1 MKTLISI
8 EYDYLDNEI
17 TNPSLSD
24 DYFSFKK
31 AGIFAYSG
39 DWNTQ
44 QIETDNVI
52 EKVLNNKFDKNYFT
66 NNVNSLYRLPNLT
79 LSRDKVANFKDE
91 CNFKVTRDKNK
102 ADICVIGKKTIT
114 KLTEST
120 YRNPITLNELKR
132 NAENLIHKHKL
143 KQNEIDVL
151 KNLIFNIRNEFGE
164 DVIIHRFSNNYWYNH
179 DCVDPYTKKINN
191 TLEHLFEYDSSS
203 NHRSRN
209 HHYTYYVK
217 NENIELYKWLYDNT
231 DKMIL
236 DTELNKLCVEDSVVL
251 SKDEFER
258 LTDLVRSTDEENV
271 NIGLTLMAN
280 CNVEESKTYLS
291 LLFAFNS
298 DNMKGRKV
306 WNHVNFKYLRTL
318 FNKYINM
325 SLSNWGHAYDNLIK
339 CMVEDKCLTLWSSR
353 YIATRMFTN
362 VLENNFGI
370 KQNDTVFTIS
380 VNDLK
385 LKPEFEEQLVGEH
398 DDKLSELIT
407 AGVSHND
414 DLPF

>member
-8 EYDYLDNEI
+8 KYDYLDTEI

-24 DYFSFKK
+24 DDFSFQK

-44 QIETDNVI
+44 QVETENVI
-52 EKVLNNKFDKNYFT
+52 KKVLNNKFDKNYFI

-91 CNFKVTRDKNK
+91 CNFKVTRDRDK
-102 ADICVIGKKTIT
+102 ADICVVGVKTIT

-120 YRNPITLNELKR
+120 YRTPITLDELKS
-132 NAENLIHKHKL
+132 NIEVLIRKNKL

-151 KNLIFNIRNEFGE
+151 KNLIFNIKNEFGE
-164 DVIIHRFSNNYWYNH
+164 DVIIHRWSNSYWYGR
-179 DCVDPYTKKINN
+179 DCDDPYTEKINN
-191 TLEHLFEYDSSS
+191 TLENLVEYDSSANS
-203 NHRSRN
+203 RSRS
-209 HHYTYYVK
+209 HAYTYYIK
-217 NENIELYKWLYDNT
+217 NENIEVYKWLNDNT

-236 DTELNKLCVEDSVVL
+236 DTELNKLCVEDSVIL

-258 LTDLVRSTDEENV
+258 LNDLVSSRDEENV

-291 LLFAFNS
+291 LLFAFHAE
-298 DNMKGRKV
+298 NMKGRKV

-318 FNKYINM
+318 FEKYINM
-325 SLSNWGHAYDNLIK
+325 SMSSWGNAYDNLIR

-353 YIATRMFTN
+353 FIANAMFKN
-362 VLENNFGI
+362 VLENNFGVGRE
-370 KQNDTVFTIS
+370 DTVFTID

-407 AGVSHND
+407 AGGHND

>member
-1 MKTLISI
+1 MKTLISLK
-8 EYDYLDNEI
+8 YDYLDNGDK
-17 TNPSLSD
+17 NPSLSD
-24 DYFSFKK
+24 NHFSFKK
-31 AGIFAYSG
+31 TGIFAYNG

-44 QIETDNVI
+44 QVETENVI
-52 EKVLNNKFDKNYFT
+52 KKVLNNKFDKNYFI

-91 CNFKVTRDKNK
+91 CNFKVTRDRNK
-102 ADICVIGKKTIT
+102 ADICVIGKKTIS
-114 KLTEST
+114 KLTDST
-120 YRNPITLNELKR
+120 YRNALSFNDFTNNIES
-132 NAENLIHKHKL
+132 LIHKHKL
-143 KQNEIDVL
+143 QPNEVNVL
-151 KNLIFNIRNEFGE
+151 RSLIFDIKSEFGE
-164 DVIIHRFSNNYWYNH
+164 DTIIHSWTNSYWYGR
-179 DCVDPYTKKINN
+179 DCNDPYTEKIND
-191 TLEHLFEYDSSS
+191 TLEHLFESD
-203 NHRSRN
+203 NRN
-209 HHYTYYVK
+209 HYTYYIK
-217 NENIELYKWLYDNT
+217 NENIEIYNWLNDNT

-251 SKDEFER
+251 SKDDFER
-258 LTDLVRSTDEENV
+258 LTQLVRSTDEENV

-298 DNMKGRKV
+298 DNMKGKKV

-318 FNKYINM
+318 FDKYNNM
-325 SLSNWGHAYDNLIK
+325 SLSSWGHAYDNLIK

-353 YIATRMFTN
+353 YIAARMFTN
-362 VLENNFGI
+362 VMENNFGV
-370 KQNDTVFTIS
+370 KQEDTVFTIS
-380 VNDLK
+380 VDDLK
-385 LKPEFEEQLVGEH
+385 LKPQFEEQLVGEH